1 MKLSNKINL
10 STAVLFAGLLII
22 MNVSIYITFSKL
34 ILDSELNTSAKEME
48 KTTTDI
54 GKSLGS
60 ISEAELL
67 RSYLPINGMIQFVT
81 ANNKPL
87 TTVTSPAEPNLFE
100 RKTKFNKGEVSTFI
114 VFQKRTYTFESMPII
129 LLDGSVANLQVTKSI
144 KSETDNLKTLR
155 LVLILVTFL
164 ALIPVVVS
172 SLILSKLITNP
183 VTSMI
188 KTMKEIRQSG
198 RFKRLTLDGKS
209 KDELFQMGE
218 TFNHMI
224 DLLET
229 NYEKQKQFVS
239 NASHEFKTPLTIIES
254 YASLL
259 KRRGLNEPELF
270 SESIEAIHSEAV
282 RMKEMTEQLLLLAK
296 HHEQWNIEQ
305 APLNLGDFLQ
315 HTVKAFQS
323 AYNREIK
330 FQPGNS
336 PEKNV
341 VTDEKKLKQLLYI
354 LLDNARKYSDEA
366 IAVITGVEHGVAFIK
381 VTDKGIGIN
390 PDELQRVF
398 DRFYRVDKARGRKKG
413 GSGLGLSLA
422 KEIAD
427 AIDIRISLE
436 SEEGVGT
443 TATLFF
449 KTNKN

>member
-1 MKLSNKINL
+1 
-10 STAVLFAGLLII
+10 
-22 MNVSIYITFSKL
+22 
-34 ILDSELNTSAKEME
+34 
-48 KTTTDI
+48 
-54 GKSLGS
+54 
-60 ISEAELL
+60 
-67 RSYLPINGMIQFVT
+67 MIQFVT

-100 RKTKFNKGEVSTFI
+100 RKTRFNKGEVSTFI

-144 KSETDNLKTLR
+144 KSATDNLKTLR

-259 KRRGLNEPELF
+259 KRRGLNDPGLF

-427 AIDIRISLE
+427 AIDIMIALE